1 MKPAIT
7 PLAAHHDR
15 TDFDCGEAPLN
26 EFLRRFARQQADRD
40 FSRTYVAAEG
50 ESPRI
55 LGFYALSGGA
65 VDFKNLPPTL
75 RLPRYPVPVAR
86 LARLAVDR
94 RQQGRGLGGL
104 LLRHALRLSASLAEQ
119 IGLHAV
125 VVDAKQAEAAAF
137 YAHFGFQPF
146 QEGDLRLFLPMAVIR
161 QADFTEQSYPCPLP
175 NLKS

>member
-7 PLAAHHDR
+7 LLAGHHDR
-15 TDFDCGEAPLN
+15 TDFDCGEAPVN

-40 FSRTYVAAEG
+40 FGRTYAAVEG
-50 ESPRI
+50 DSPRI
-55 LGFYALSGGA
+55 LGFYTLCGGSI
-65 VDFKNLPPTL
+65 DFKNLPPTL

-94 RQQGRGLGGL
+94 RQQGTGLGRL
-104 LLRHALRLSASLAEQ
+104 LLSHALRLSASLAEQ

-125 VVDAKQAEAAAF
+125 VVDAKHAEAAAF

-146 QEGDLRLFLPMAVIR
+146 QDGDLRLFLPMAVIR
-161 QADFTEQSYPCPLP
+161 QADFNEH
-175 NLKS
+175 